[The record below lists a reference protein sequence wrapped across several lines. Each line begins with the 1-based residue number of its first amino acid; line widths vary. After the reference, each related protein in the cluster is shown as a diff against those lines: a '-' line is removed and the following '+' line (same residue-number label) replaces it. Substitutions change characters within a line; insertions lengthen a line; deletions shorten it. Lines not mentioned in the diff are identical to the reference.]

1 MSGSALLM
9 EMYLLNMTVKHA
21 TTHQDECNPGAAYC
35 FFSSRTKRRAGR
47 LIARIIVLAV
57 IFRVLTSYVFGV
69 YLVKGNSMY
78 PSLRDGDLCI
88 TYRLEPYTHS
98 EVIAYQAGTA
108 VRFARI
114 AAAGNDTV
122 EITQDGILLI
132 NGYQPAEEIFYRTV
146 PGENQENV
154 QLTVDDGKWYLLNDY
169 REDLS
174 DSRTYGSIS
183 DDLLLGKVIFIFRR
197 RGF

>member
-1 MSGSALLM
+1 M
-9 EMYLLNMTVKHA
+9 NMTDMTEKKRQSV
-21 TTHQDECNPGAAYC
+21 NC
-35 FFSSRTKRRAGR
+35 FIPKFVCSPIAG
-47 LIARIIVLAV
+47 LTFRILLKILVLSV
-57 IFRVLTSYVFGV
+57 IFLVLTKYVFGI
-69 YLVKGNSMY
+69 YPVKGNSMY

-98 EVIAYQAGTA
+98 EVIAYEAGGA

-132 NGYQPAEEIFYRTV
+132 NGYQPAEEIFYPTV
-146 PGENQENV
+146 PGPLHENEKI
-154 QLTVDDGKWYLLNDY
+154 TVSQDEWYLLNDC
-169 REDLS
+169 RGDLS
-174 DSRTYGSIS
+174 DSRTYGSVTS
-183 DDLLLGKVIFIFRR
+183 DRLLGKLLFVIRR

>member
-1 MSGSALLM
+1 L
-9 EMYLLNMTVKHA
+9 
-21 TTHQDECNPGAAYC
+21 
-35 FFSSRTKRRAGR
+35 
-47 LIARIIVLAV
+47 LAV
-57 IFRVLTSYVFGV
+57 IFRVLNAYVFGI

-88 TYRLEPYTHS
+88 TYKLEPYTHS

-132 NGYQPAEEIFYRTV
+132 NGYQPAEEIFYPTIPGPSSESLQITV
-146 PGENQENV
+146 SE
-154 QLTVDDGKWYLLNDY
+154 KHWYLLNDF
-169 REDLS
+169 RTDLS
-174 DSRTYGSIS
+174 DSRTYGSIPES
-183 DDLLLGKVIFIFRR
+183 ALLGKVIFLFRR

>member
-1 MSGSALLM
+1 M
-9 EMYLLNMTVKHA
+9 EMYLLNMTDKNA
-21 TTHQDECNPGAAYC
+21 ETTLKDECEPGVPYC
-35 FFSSRTKRRAGR
+35 FFSSRTKRHAGSLFVR
-47 LIARIIVLAV
+47 IALLAV
-57 IFRVLTSYVFGV
+57 IFRVLNAYVFGI

-88 TYRLEPYTHS
+88 TYKLEPYTHS

-132 NGYQPAEEIFYRTV
+132 NGYQPAEEIFYRTD
-146 PGENQENV
+146 PGEECGGKAHV
-154 QLTVDDGKWYLLNDY
+154 QLTVNGGEWYLLNDY

-174 DSRTYGSIS
+174 DSRTYGSVS
-183 DDLLLGKVIFIFRR
+183 DELLLGKVIFIFRR